1 MEKKERS
8 MRISLSIDKETYKAI
23 HNLSI
28 KKGIPKSTVIYS
40 ILFQNKDVKRELN
53 KMKNESITD
62 QFIE

>member
-1 MEKKERS
+1 MKKERS
-8 MRISLSIDKETYKAI
+8 LRISLSIDKETYRAI

-40 ILFQNKDVKRELN
+40 IIFQNKDIKKELK
-53 KMKNESITD
+53 KMQNESITD

>member
-1 MEKKERS
+1 MENNKRT

-23 HNLSI
+23 HNLSV

-40 ILFQNKDVKRELN
+40 IIFQNKDIKRELN
-53 KMKNESITD
+53 RMKNESIAD

>member
-1 MEKKERS
+1 MKKERS
-8 MRISLSIDKETYKAI
+8 LRISLSIDKETYRAI

-40 ILFQNKDVKRELN
+40 IIFQNKDIKRELK
-53 KMKNESITD
+53 KMQNESITD